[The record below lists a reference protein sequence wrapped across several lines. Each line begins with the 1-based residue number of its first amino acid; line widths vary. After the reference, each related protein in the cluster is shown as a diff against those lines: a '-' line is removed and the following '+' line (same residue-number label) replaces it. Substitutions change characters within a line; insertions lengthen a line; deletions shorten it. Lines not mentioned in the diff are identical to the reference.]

1 MRKIKNIFYKIKILS
16 MFLSIEY
23 KINTWSGIWWKA
35 KDIRK
40 NLKDQILRE
49 PQEVGNAFP
58 WR

>member
-1 MRKIKNIFYKIKILS
+1 